1 MYTLQGKT
9 RPTHHTLSTLGPHM
23 ALNHTYLTWST
34 YNTISRVT
42 NRFGR
47 IPLLLRKK
55 GTRHNSQHTDRPIH
69 GSVPSFSHK
78 PTNEAVSLSQASV
91 KDKLLGLLDPYH
103 QHAIGTFKTC
113 SRGPTYRSLTNTGR
127 GYNLGGTSFPHTTP
141 WPSQPAVSTFHLRA
155 PPGF

>member
-1 MYTLQGKT
+1 MSHQQIWTD
-9 RPTHHTLSTLGPHM
+9 PTTSE
-23 ALNHTYLTWST
+23 
-34 YNTISRVT
+34 
-42 NRFGR
+42 
-47 IPLLLRKK
+47 KK
-55 GTRHNSQHTDRPIH
+55 GTRHNSQHTDWPIH

-113 SRGPTYRSLTNTGR
+113 SRGPTYRSLTNTGG

-141 WPSQPAVSTFHLRA
+141 RPSQPAVSTFHLRA
-155 PPGF
+155 PPGSSLIINQQVNQSFKFKEPMAATWSFNHSAIYRDL